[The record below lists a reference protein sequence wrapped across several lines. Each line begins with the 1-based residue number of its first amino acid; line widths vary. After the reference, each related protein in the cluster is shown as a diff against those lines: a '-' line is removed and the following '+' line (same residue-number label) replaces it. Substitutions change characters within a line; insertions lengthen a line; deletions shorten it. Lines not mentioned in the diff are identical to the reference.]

1 MKELSAFALI
11 TLSLCRFS
19 ASWPVSECFLNLKSS
34 PLLQTSNP
42 TRTRAITSLQ
52 CMFSQAPA
60 SQWRPSRRQEATDM
74 PLKLAKNRWSG
85 KFEDLS
91 ASQSDLTKFRDIL
104 RGIQSANETEYP
116 SIVGSNVEFL
126 LRTDLQ
132 RLSNMI
138 QSEEMDE
145 TSRARHEQSF
155 QLVLDFLEVFVN
167 EIKQIWDDN
176 R

>member
-1 MKELSAFALI
+1 
-11 TLSLCRFS
+11 
-19 ASWPVSECFLNLKSS
+19 
-34 PLLQTSNP
+34 
-42 TRTRAITSLQ
+42 
-52 CMFSQAPA
+52 
-60 SQWRPSRRQEATDM
+60 M

-104 RGIQSANETEYP
+104 HEIQSANETEYP
-116 SIVGSNVEFL
+116 RIVGSNVEFL
-126 LRTDLQ
+126 LRTDLE

-145 TSRARHEQSF
+145 TSRVRHEQSF